1 MKSIL
6 SFLFKNKKQNIKKL
20 EIKEFLPKD
29 FLNLALSD
37 IIYHKGTFGF
47 KKDNWEVVNCY
58 FAGATFCLD
67 VKNDELNIEDVITIC
82 SDNTFG
88 FFVNSSYTR
97 SNLSLEE
104 IDKLNILRENYLTK
118 EKN

>member
-6 SFLFKNKKQNIKKL
+6 SFLLKNKKQDIKKL

-29 FLNLALSD
+29 FLNFALSD
-37 IIYHKGTFGF
+37 IIYYKGALNF
-47 KKDNWEVVNCY
+47 KKDNWEIVNCY
-58 FAGATFCLD
+58 FAGATLCLD
-67 VKNDELNIEDVITIC
+67 VKNNVLNIKDVITIC

-97 SNLSLEE
+97 SNLSSEE
-104 IDKLNILRENYLTK
+104 IDKVNIIRKSVNKK
-118 EKN
+118 EYK

>member
-6 SFLFKNKKQNIKKL
+6 SFLFRNKKQDIKKL

-29 FLNLALSD
+29 FLNFVLSD
-37 IIYHKGTFGF
+37 IIYHKGAFNL
-47 KKDNWEVVNCY
+47 KKDNWEIVNCY
-58 FAGATFCLD
+58 FAGATLCLD
-67 VKNDELNIEDVITIC
+67 VKNNVLNIEDVITIC

-97 SNLSLEE
+97 SSLSSEE
-104 IDKLNILRENYLTK
+104 IDKLNILRENYLIK
-118 EKN
+118 EK